1 MRWIVLT
8 TESSVVT
15 VPRRLRLRER
25 DLYPFKCDLPPCE
38 RRTFP
43 VADILKRLV
52 AHFFVLSLGIFVSLM
67 CSPLAG
73 RAVDE
78 SPGRPENG
86 QKYIYMSLSPEETD
100 LLADF
105 RSLEERGKRRVKE
118 FIGDMT
124 LLYGSE
130 K

>member
-86 QKYIYMSLSPEETD
+86 QKYAKPPRAKSSPRARFSL
-100 LLADF
+100 
-105 RSLEERGKRRVKE
+105 RRALSVA
-118 FIGDMT
+118 
-124 LLYGSE
+124 
-130 K
+130 

>member
-1 MRWIVLT
+1 MNSIRNL
-8 TESSVVT
+8 
-15 VPRRLRLRER
+15 RKRLRMTQSE
-25 DLYPFKCDLPPCE
+25 FAEFCDLSIVSISRYESGENISRKSAEKIARVCNVPI
-38 RRTFP
+38 
-43 VADILKRLV
+43 D
-52 AHFFVLSLGIFVSLM
+52 FVLNN
-67 CSPLAG
+67 P
-73 RAVDE
+73 DE
-78 SPGRPENG
+78 HDPENG